1 MSALGEGVIDIAGV
15 YEVLKDGNAEYTTLE
30 VGGDDNMLKSYDYLK
45 ALGAE

>member
-1 MSALGEGVIDIAGV
+1 MSALGEAVIDIAGV
-15 YEVLKDGNAEYTTLE
+15 YEVLKDSNAEYTTLE